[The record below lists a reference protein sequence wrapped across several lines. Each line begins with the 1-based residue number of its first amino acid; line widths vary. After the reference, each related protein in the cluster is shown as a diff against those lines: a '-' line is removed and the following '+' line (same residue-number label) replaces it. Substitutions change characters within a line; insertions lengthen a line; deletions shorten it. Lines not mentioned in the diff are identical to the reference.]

1 MGNEITVK
9 LTTSIKELCDM
20 LKSKDFKVRAR
31 YLVDDTYFI
40 PKSLNIE
47 GVTPRDILKK
57 AVLLRD
63 ITEYLPSKKEIKKFT
78 FKRKE
83 IDEEGNILN
92 QDKVDCEIFDL
103 EKGVK
108 FLETIEFKKLMRI
121 REFDETY
128 EKNGLEIIVKN
139 VENGD
144 EMLEIEFNDK
154 YDSVEKIKKEIK
166 ALEIPIDTSNYFVK
180 KAEIE
185 LEKILKEK
193 KEIQIGE

>member
-57 AVLLRD
+57 AVLLRN

-108 FLETIEFKKLMRI
+108 FLEAIEFKKLMSI
-121 REFDETY
+121 KEFDETY

>member
-57 AVLLRD
+57 AVLLRN

-108 FLETIEFKKLMRI
+108 FLEAIEFKKLMSI
-121 REFDETY
+121 KEFDETY
-128 EKNGLEIIVKN
+128 EKNGLEII
-139 VENGD
+139 
-144 EMLEIEFNDK
+144 
-154 YDSVEKIKKEIK
+154 
-166 ALEIPIDTSNYFVK
+166 IP
-180 KAEIE
+180 
-185 LEKILKEK
+185 
-193 KEIQIGE
+193 